1 MDYSKLSAG
10 AIVMCVV
17 MIIIVGG
24 LFFAESK
31 FDKDV
36 EE

>member
-1 MDYSKLSAG
+1 MC
-10 AIVMCVV
+10 IVMV
-17 MIIIVGG
+17 IIVGG